1 MRSVNSDSLSVR
13 SPTKAISIGPSYSS
27 CSRGSIR
34 SIFCSQTITS
44 CLIRADSFDQ
54 RCLGQK
60 SVARKF
66 LKIQAGIWALGGQT
80 RIIVIFMLLENQ
92 LSSRNCESN
101 EEIVDV
107 FSDPVFETA
116 PDVLL
121 NKCLTSIL

>member
-1 MRSVNSDSLSVR
+1 M
-13 SPTKAISIGPSYSS
+13 
-27 CSRGSIR
+27 
-34 SIFCSQTITS
+34 
-44 CLIRADSFDQ
+44 
-54 RCLGQK
+54 
-60 SVARKF
+60 
-66 LKIQAGIWALGGQT
+66 KIQAGIWALGGQT